1 MLTSL
6 PHCEVTV
13 REPTSS
19 SGDEH
24 DVLLEPSSGDGVI
37 HSDVLL
43 YAIIGNVVSILR
55 EIAAICRHETTL
67 TGKPNHPER
76 AITQRFIGM

>member
-6 PHCEVTV
+6 PYCEVTV

-24 DVLLEPSSGDGVI
+24 DVLLEPSSGDGVTD
-37 HSDVLL
+37 SDVLL
-43 YAIIGNVVSILR
+43 HEIIGNVVSILR
-55 EIAAICRHETTL
+55 EIAALCRHENDTYRETHITL
-67 TGKPNHPER
+67 NAR
-76 AITQRFIGM
+76 SLRDL